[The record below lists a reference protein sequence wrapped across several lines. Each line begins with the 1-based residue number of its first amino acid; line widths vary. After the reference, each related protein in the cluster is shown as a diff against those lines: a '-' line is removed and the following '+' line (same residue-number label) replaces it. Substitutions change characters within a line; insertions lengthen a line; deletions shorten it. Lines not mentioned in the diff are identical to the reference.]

1 MEVSFETLAVIG
13 LGLLGGS
20 VAGAARE
27 RGVVG
32 RVVGVSRRPE
42 MAAAAVDRGLCDEAG
57 TDLAAGLRE
66 ADLVILATPVY
77 AMEETLRGA
86 AAHLREGC
94 LVTDVGSVKGVL
106 ADTLPGLL
114 PPAVRYVGSHPM
126 AGSHASGLAFARAD
140 LFEGAACVVTPRG
153 ADDAEDAQRLAGF
166 WRALGSRVE
175 LRDPARHDD
184 EVAWVSHL
192 PHAVAFAFARAL
204 ASAGASA
211 AALKGSGFR
220 DFTRVARSEPE
231 MWADILVTNR
241 KALAGPLQEALRA
254 LQELARRIESGDLD
268 AVSAELSA
276 ARDLLA
282 TREWETSGPDEPRS
296 GNSIPDGADDARS
309 GGANPEIQA
318 APEAAT
324 KE

>member
-1 MEVSFETLAVIG
+1 MSDFETLAVVG

-20 VAGAARE
+20 VAAAARE
-27 RGVVG
+27 RGVVR
-32 RVVGVSRRPE
+32 RVVGISRRSE
-42 MAAAAVDRGLCDEAG
+42 MAARAVERGFCDEAG
-57 TDLAAGLRE
+57 DDLEQGVRG
-66 ADLVILATPVY
+66 ADLVVLATPVF
-77 AMEETLRGA
+77 AMEETLRRAGP
-86 AAHLREGC
+86 HLSAGC
-94 LVTDVGSVKGVL
+94 VVTDVGSVKGLL

-114 PPAVRYVGSHPM
+114 PPGVRYVGSHPM

-153 ADDAEDAQRLAGF
+153 PGDRADADRLAAF
-166 WRALGSRVE
+166 WQELGSRVE
-175 LRDPARHDD
+175 FRDPARHDE

-204 ASAGASA
+204 ESAGESASC
-211 AALKGSGFR
+211 LKGTGFR

-241 KALAGPLQEALRA
+241 KALAVPLQEAGRQLA
-254 LQELARRIESGDLD
+254 ELARRIESGDLE

-282 TREWETSGPDEPRS
+282 RGEWQT
-296 GNSIPDGADDARS
+296 DGDDDARS
-309 GGANPEIQA
+309 GGEHPEIQA
-318 APEAAT
+318 APVAAT